1 MLYRILADTI
11 TSWVDADI
19 SRDDGERPSGTRLRG
34 AWASGGPCSSLDGLR
49 LPPLN
54 NRQLRFWYTEEGW
67 RVYGRVHWA
76 ELREAG
82 HTVRVIRVKNAPG
95 SRVAYRDRYQVALL
109 PPSPRRR

>member
-19 SRDDGERPSGTRLRG
+19 PRDGGERPSGTRLRG

-54 NRQLRFWYTEEGW
+54 NHRVRFWYTEEGW
-67 RVYGRVHWA
+67 RVYGRAHWA

-82 HTVRVIRVKNAPG
+82 HTVRVIRVKNAPD

-109 PPSPRRR
+109 PPSPGRR